1 MSSILTI
8 IRQRRHRQDQV
19 RSSAQ
24 QRSQRAVFGFGF
36 TLSAL
41 LVAAQSSITAHFS
54 ENTGSIYLN
63 VFSCKE
69 FDPDDAAMFC
79 KKYFGANGMKK
90 RFIIRK

>member
-1 MSSILTI
+1 MTS
-8 IRQRRHRQDQV
+8 
-19 RSSAQ
+19 
-24 QRSQRAVFGFGF
+24 GY
-36 TLSAL
+36 TLVQL
-41 LVAAQSSITAHFS
+41 IETSSITAHFS

-90 RFIIRK
+90 RFIVRK